1 MSMLNKESPWFLQPL
16 NFHNRGLIKQDK
28 GQLAHLKIS
37 WEDPLKVFLFQMG
50 FLKQKDSLD

>member
-1 MSMLNKESPWFLQPL
+1 MLNKEFPWFLQPL

-37 WEDPLKVFLFQMG
+37 WEDLQKVFLFQMG

>member
-1 MSMLNKESPWFLQPL
+1 MLNKESPWFLQPL

-37 WEDPLKVFLFQMG
+37 WEDLQKVFLFQMG
-50 FLKQKDSLD
+50 FLKQKDFLD